1 MNKYQKVLKEA
12 AQTNICGRIGCLI
25 YDDFIFCFAPLEKN
39 KRTKKINHLYKKKKN
54 KCLWSDFAHR
64 TAPVFFVSLLL
75 SSSTFS
81 HTNSVVIAQETRNT
95 VTMLS
100 LFL

>member
-39 KRTKKINHLYKKKKN
+39 KRTKKINHLYKKKKIN
-54 KCLWSDFAHR
+54 VCGAILLIELPPFFCLPPSL
-64 TAPVFFVSLLL
+64 VFHF
-75 SSSTFS
+75 
-81 HTNSVVIAQETRNT
+81 
-95 VTMLS
+95 
-100 LFL
+100 